1 MWRRDRVLI
10 YLPRRMSVYVTTVKK
25 LPLQVRWMSQD
36 SVENSQLARL
46 YTSVKVDAFVEQRR
60 LSRIVTHL
68 TAMRLFSRIVHSFAS
83 RLAVT
88 RLPIVFLIWK
98 ERCVVLRVGSS
109 ILDNICWCNSTLE
122 QWKIPLSD
130 VCFLS
135 TSVDMMTGKKSII
148 LISNP
153 WLWDFFMFLNF
164 SY

>member
-1 MWRRDRVLI
+1 
-10 YLPRRMSVYVTTVKK
+10 MSVYVTTVKK

-88 RLPIVFLIWK
+88 RLPIDSYLK
-98 ERCVVLRVGSS
+98 GTLRSS
-109 ILDNICWCNSTLE
+109 SSRQLDFGQYL
-122 QWKIPLSD
+122 L
-130 VCFLS
+130 
-135 TSVDMMTGKKSII
+135 M
-148 LISNP
+148 
-153 WLWDFFMFLNF
+153 
-164 SY
+164 